1 MYISNMAIS
10 IGPLALK
17 DVAVEFNLVE
27 KMNRVLPQGK
37 WVDDAMTGYEVA
49 ELLSTLP
56 VQLSDHV
63 KTTPCLTHD
72 EWHMLSAAVHQA
84 TTHYTRETRV
94 YEVVQSLYGIIIFI
108 LTIIVVLYLLWTT
121 DGIKDG

>member
-1 MYISNMAIS
+1 MYLSSMAIA

-17 DVAVEFNLVE
+17 DVAVEFNLVQ
-27 KMNRVLPQGK
+27 KINHILPQGK

-56 VQLSDHV
+56 ADLSDHV

-72 EWHMLSAAVHQA
+72 EWHTLAAAVHQA
-84 TTHYTRETRV
+84 TTHYTRETRE

-108 LTIIVVLYLLWTT
+108 LTIVVVLYLLWTT
-121 DGIKDG
+121 DGVRND